1 MGYADLMEASG
12 VAIQR
17 NFKAAPQVQARR
29 TEILKI
35 AADVLAKKG
44 CASATVRDIAK
55 ASGIL
60 SGSLYHHF
68 KSKDEIIFIILNEVF
83 EKFKAGYENIQHES
97 QDPIKVLE
105 NLVIFGFTSLD
116 RWNSEL
122 QILQNDFSFLSRLP
136 EFNFLIAG
144 SDEIEAT
151 WIKAIKRG
159 MDQGVFREDLDTKL
173 SYRMMIGS
181 IVGASRWY
189 RKGGKLSA
197 IEVGKHHAHF
207 FLNGLIKS

>member
-1 MGYADLMEASG
+1 M
-12 VAIQR
+12 
-17 NFKAAPQVQARR
+17 
-29 TEILKI
+29 
-35 AADVLAKKG
+35 
-44 CASATVRDIAK
+44 
-55 ASGIL
+55 
-60 SGSLYHHF
+60 
-68 KSKDEIIFIILNEVF
+68 
-83 EKFKAGYENIQHES
+83 
-97 QDPIKVLE
+97 E

-197 IEVGKHHAHF
+197 IEVGKYHAHF